1 MARLLLF
8 LAPSAKMVEKYLY
21 PFQGDKMAN
30 ILIVEDDANMRILL
44 NARLKNRYGVRLAK
58 DGKEALDIFDE
69 GNADLVITDIMM
81 PGMDGYALVENLRA
95 RGETV
100 PVIMLTA
107 KTGLADKGQG
117 FAAGTDDY
125 MTKPINFEE
134 LVWRIDALLRRSKIA
149 NEGKIVIGEVVVD
162 KETYSVTR
170 GDEVVELPSKE
181 FQLLFLLLSYPN
193 KILTK
198 EIILDSVWG
207 YTSESDE
214 NTVRTHINRLR
225 NKFEGYPEFEI
236 VTVRGIGYKAVIKK

>member
-1 MARLLLF
+1 
-8 LAPSAKMVEKYLY
+8 
-21 PFQGDKMAN
+21 MAN

-44 NARLKNRYGVRLAK
+44 NARLKNRYGVQLAK
-58 DGKEALDIFDE
+58 DGKEALEIYDE
-69 GNADLVITDIMM
+69 GNTDLVITDVMM
-81 PGMDGYALVENLRA
+81 PEMDGYALVESLRS

-107 KTGLADKGQG
+107 KTGLADKGHG

-149 NEGKIVIGEVVVD
+149 NEGKIIIGDVVVD

-198 EIILDSVWG
+198 ENILDTVWG